1 MDNRKLIFE
10 CGGSATIKVYD
21 DQIIDITILGID
33 GKPVVNKQVEIKDED
48 LEADNDKDLVFT
60 NIIGL
65 LADDFENIDMD
76 KHFCIDH
83 ETE

>member
-10 CGGSATIKVYD
+10 CGGSATVKVYD
-21 DQIIDITILGID
+21 DQIIDIIILGID
-33 GKPVVNKQVEIKDED
+33 GKQVVNKQVEIKDED
-48 LEADNDKDLVFT
+48 LEADNDKDRVIT
-60 NIIGL
+60 SIIGS

-76 KHFCIDH
+76 KCFCIDH